1 MITIAFIG
9 FRKSGK
15 TTLIR
20 ELLHVVKGRVAVIKR
35 IHDYGQEFD
44 VRGKDTWVFSREGAE
59 TVVGLAPDKTHILV
73 NTPIELNRII
83 NLISELAKPDYLI
96 MEGFNEEV
104 RDREDVIKVILPR
117 SIEEVGELTKGIKPP
132 FIIYCGFCGCRLD
145 GCVNSISELIN
156 SVLSYAAING

>member
-59 TVVGLAPDKTHILV
+59 TVIGLAPDKTHILF
-73 NTPIELNRII
+73 NRPIELNKVI
-83 NLISELAKPDYLI
+83 NMISELTKPDYLM
-96 MEGFNEEV
+96 MEGFSDEV
-104 RDREDVIKVILPR
+104 KDRSDVIKVILPR
-117 SIEEVGELTKGIKPP
+117 SIGEVEELTNGVKPP
-132 FIIYCGFCGCRLD
+132 LIIYCGLCKCRLE
-145 GCVNSISELIN
+145 GCVDSVNELIN
-156 SVLSYAAING
+156 RILSYAAN